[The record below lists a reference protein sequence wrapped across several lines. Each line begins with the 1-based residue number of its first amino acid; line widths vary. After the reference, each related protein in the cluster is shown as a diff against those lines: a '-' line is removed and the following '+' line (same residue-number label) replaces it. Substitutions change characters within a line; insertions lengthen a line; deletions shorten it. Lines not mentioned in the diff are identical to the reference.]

1 MIEPLTQ
8 PPAATVQPPPAGK
21 PRTRPTLGRWLPP
34 ALLTLFFFVTRPYIH
49 AAFPAQWETYNVY
62 WQFLDPVILR
72 ADLWRG
78 LWYLHAQPPL
88 FNLFVGLS
96 LQVVPERL
104 LGPYFT
110 VIYSSLGLIIVFGTY
125 ALMRC
130 LRVSRLVATLSV
142 IVLIVFPPL
151 NFAETWLFYTYPVTC
166 LLVLSALAFYGT
178 LTRQSLWPYCAF
190 LTLTTVLVMT
200 RAFFHPIAWF
210 AVANAFLLALVWGL
224 RLPRRRARGI
234 LLLVALVV
242 ALGVPLKNAA
252 VFSTFAASS
261 WDGLNFFGTA
271 YYIQKNQRADLER
284 RVAAGEL
291 PDLVLLRRFSPP
303 EEFIA
308 YYGVQPATGVPALDA
323 PVKST
328 GAPNMNNLV
337 MIRTSADFRALWFRL
352 IRDYP
357 AEYATA
363 LVNAV
368 YMYFSFTPFRFFDT
382 PAEWATIPQRD
393 PIAALA
399 ALLDVYVFPAL
410 FFAVYWLVVAFLA
423 ARSGL
428 HLRGPLTRPRLA
440 QAALG
445 GFLLFNLLYVFT
457 LGIFGEFAEA
467 NILRTPVDP
476 FVFAGFAAFVE
487 ALRRRVVKTPVVD
500 SSSGDR

>member
-8 PPAATVQPPPAGK
+8 PPAAMESPLSGGM
-21 PRTRPTLGRWLPP
+21 PRARPNLGRWLPP
-34 ALLTLFFFVTRPYIH
+34 GLLTLFFLATRPYVH

-72 ADLWRG
+72 TDLWRG

-96 LQVVPERL
+96 LQIVPERL
-104 LGPYFT
+104 LEPYFT
-110 VIYSSLGLIIVFGTY
+110 VIYSALGLIIVLGTF

-130 LRVSRLVATLSV
+130 LRVSRFVAALAVT
-142 IVLIVFPPL
+142 VLIVFPPL
-151 NFAETWLFYTYPVTC
+151 NFAETWLFYTYPVNC
-166 LLVLSALAFYGT
+166 LLVLSALALYRT

-190 LTLTTVLVMT
+190 LTLTTVLVLT
-200 RAFFHPIAWF
+200 RAFFHVIIWY
-210 AVANAFLLALVWGL
+210 AVVNAILLMLLWW
-224 RLPRRRARGI
+224 RRWPRRRARSA
-234 LLLVALVV
+234 LLVIALMM
-242 ALGVPLKNAA
+242 ALGVPVKNFA

-261 WDGLNFFGTA
+261 WDGLNLFGTA

-284 RVAAGEL
+284 RVAAGDL
-291 PDLVLLRRFSPP
+291 PGLVLLRRFSPP

-308 YYGVQPATGVPALDA
+308 YYGMQPGTGVPALDA

-337 MIRTSADFRALWFRL
+337 MIRASADFRALWLRL

-357 AEYATA
+357 AEYTTA

-382 PAEWATIPQRD
+382 QAEWAAIPWRD

-410 FFAVYWLVVAFLA
+410 FSAVYWLVVAFLA
-423 ARSGL
+423 AWSVL

-445 GFLLFNLLYVFT
+445 GFLLFNLLYVFA
-457 LGIFGEFAEA
+457 LGVFGEFAEA
-467 NILRTPVDP
+467 NLLRTPVDP
-476 FVFAGFAAFVE
+476 FVFAGFAALVE
-487 ALRRRVVKTPVVD
+487 ALRRRIVGGERT
-500 SSSGDR
+500 